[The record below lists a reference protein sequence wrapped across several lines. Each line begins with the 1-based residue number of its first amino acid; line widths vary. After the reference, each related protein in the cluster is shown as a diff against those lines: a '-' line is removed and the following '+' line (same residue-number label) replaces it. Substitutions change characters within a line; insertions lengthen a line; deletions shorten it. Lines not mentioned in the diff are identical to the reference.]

1 MAANLQSF
9 QRVSVLE
16 CRVKAE
22 RRDHPN
28 DSFLQDV
35 DWLIQELRE
44 SWDHE
49 TPKSLDTD
57 LHP

>member
-1 MAANLQSF
+1 MAFNLQNSH
-9 QRVSVLE
+9 RLAVLE

-22 RRDHPN
+22 RCDHPN

-49 TPKSLDTD
+49 APKSLDTNP
-57 LHP
+57 HP